1 MTPSTPDPDRPA
13 KTREVRCLIS
23 SEQIA
28 GRVAELAAQI
38 SADYAGKVPVLVG
51 VLKGAWVFM
60 ADLVRQLSIPVRCD
74 FVKLSSYGANT
85 STSGEVQLHLDLT
98 IAAEGQDILLVEDI
112 IDTGTTVPWL
122 LDRLVKKH
130 PASVRLCALLD
141 KPARRRVPVKIDYLG
156 FTIPNHFVVG
166 YGIDAGEEYREL
178 PYIGYIPERDQTP
191 GD

>member
-1 MTPSTPDPDRPA
+1 MTPPA
-13 KTREVRCLIS
+13 PTHRAAAAREVRCLIS

-28 GRVAELAAQI
+28 SRVRELAAQI
-38 SADYAGKVPVLVG
+38 SADYAGKVPLLVG

-60 ADLVRQLSIPVRCD
+60 ADLVRHLSIPVRCD

-85 STSGEVQLHLDLT
+85 NSSGEVQLHLDLT

-112 IDTGTTVPWL
+112 IDTGTTIPWL

-156 FTIPNHFVVG
+156 FSIPNSFVVG
-166 YGIDAGEEYREL
+166 YGIDCAEEYREL
-178 PYIGYIPERDQTP
+178 PYVGYIPDQDQAP
-191 GD
+191 GG

>member
-1 MTPSTPDPDRPA
+1 MTPPDSSRDRPCA
-13 KTREVRCLIS
+13 PREVRCLIS

-28 GRVAELAAQI
+28 SRVRELAAQI
-38 SADYAGKVPVLVG
+38 SADYAGKVPLLVG

-60 ADLVRQLSIPVRCD
+60 ADLVRHLSIPVRCD
-74 FVKLSSYGANT
+74 FVKLSTYGANT
-85 STSGEVQLHLDLT
+85 NSSGEVQLHLDLT
-98 IAAEGQDILLVEDI
+98 ISAEGQDILLVEDI

-156 FTIPNHFVVG
+156 FTIPNYFVVG
-166 YGIDAGEEYREL
+166 YGIDAAEEFREL
-178 PYIGYIPERDQTP
+178 PYIGYIPAEDQTP
-191 GD
+191 GG